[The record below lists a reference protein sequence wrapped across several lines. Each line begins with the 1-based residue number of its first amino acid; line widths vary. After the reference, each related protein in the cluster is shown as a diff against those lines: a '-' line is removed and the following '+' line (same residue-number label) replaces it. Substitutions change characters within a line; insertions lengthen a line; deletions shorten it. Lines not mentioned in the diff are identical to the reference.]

1 MFILGLI
8 AAAVF
13 LYLALLTLIIRFSL
27 SPKRLP
33 YFISPGMM
41 GLPQRDVEL
50 RTQDGVNL
58 RAWWSQHPE
67 PKGVVLLTHGYIMN
81 RSEMSPVG
89 AWFFG
94 RGYSMLAL
102 DFRAHGRSGGN
113 RTTLGYIERFDV
125 LAAVEWIRQ
134 ECPGLPLVVVGS
146 SMGAAAAAM
155 AMGYENAP
163 IDALV
168 LDSAYSRLD
177 YAILGWWRFLGGK
190 TLETMLYPSVW
201 IGGLI
206 MPFKLREA
214 DVANALAM
222 RPETPTL
229 ILHGDCDD
237 LATPSE
243 AKRNQEAAANGTL
256 VWFDRCGHSEGR
268 MIHPERYFGALGEFL
283 KQHGLPVG

>member
-1 MFILGLI
+1 VFILGLL
-8 AAAVF
+8 AAAIF
-13 LYLALLTLIIRFSL
+13 LYLAMLTLIIRFSL

-50 RTQDGVNL
+50 RSKDDVKL
-58 RAWWSQHPE
+58 RAWWSAHPE

-81 RSEMSPVG
+81 RSEMTPVG

-94 RGYSMLAL
+94 RGYNMMVL
-102 DFRAHGRSGGN
+102 DFRAHGRSGSK
-113 RTTLGYIERFDV
+113 RTTLGYLERFDV
-125 LAAVEWIRQ
+125 LAAVEWIRE
-134 ECPGLPLVVVGS
+134 ECLGLPLVVVGS

-155 AMGYENAP
+155 AHAFEDAE

-190 TLETMLYPSVW
+190 TLEKILYPSVW

-206 MPFKLREA
+206 MPFKLHEA
-214 DVANALAM
+214 DVAKALAM
-222 RPETPTL
+222 RPDTPTL

-243 AKRNQEAAANGTL
+243 ATRNLEATRNGEL
-256 VWFDRCGHSEGR
+256 VWFERCSHSEGR
-268 MIHPERYFGALGEFL
+268 MLHPDRYFGALSEFL
-283 KQHGLPVG
+283 GRHGLPS